1 MPETKVEYI
10 FKDAYGY
17 RLRGTVQEWDEDD
30 GVWEPLDISSFTTK
44 EFIIKKPDG
53 STVTV
58 DATFETDGQD
68 GVLIYILPL
77 DSTLFDQVGFYD
89 WQAILANAAQY
100 FPTEIQ
106 GFKIDDP
113 IT

>member
-17 RLRGTVQEWDEDD
+17 RLRGTVQEWDDVTD
-30 GVWEPLDISSFTTK
+30 TWTPLDISSFTTK

-53 STVTV
+53 KEVTV
-58 DATFETDGQD
+58 PAEWETDGKD
-68 GVLIYILPL
+68 GVLIYILPV
-77 DSTLFDQVGFYD
+77 DSTLFDQVGFYN

-106 GFKIDDP
+106 GFRIDDA
-113 IT
+113 I